1 MTIPNPLLQKR
12 QTVVRR
18 IRAISLDLDDTLW
31 EVGPVIRQAESE
43 LWHWLGAHYPRV
55 TARFSP
61 KIAFELRQRVAEE
74 HTDMAHDFRFLRKR
88 VLAHMADQAGYGGQM
103 VDAAYEVF
111 DAARNRVELFPDVEP
126 ALGSLRER
134 FTVIALT
141 NGNASLQRI
150 GIDHFFH
157 AAVSAADAGVAKPH
171 AGIFAAAVD
180 HAGVAPDEVL
190 HVGDHPEID
199 VVGAAEA
206 GLRTAWINRTEAD
219 WPSHLPEP
227 DAVVTNMMELHQLL
241 DAATSP
247 DTS

>member
-1 MTIPNPLLQKR
+1 MTAL
-12 QTVVRR
+12 RR

-31 EVGPVIRQAESE
+31 EVGPVIRQAEAE
-43 LWHWLGAHYPRV
+43 LWSWLAARYPRV

-61 KIAFELRQRVAEE
+61 EVAFELRQRIAEE
-74 HTDMAHDFRFLRKR
+74 HAHMAHDFRFLRKR
-88 VLAHMADQAGYGGQM
+88 VLAHMAVEAGYGDAM

-126 ALGSLRER
+126 VLGSLCER

-171 AGIFAAAVD
+171 ADIFAAAVE
-180 HAGVAPDEVL
+180 HAGVAPEEVL
-190 HVGDHPEID
+190 HVGDHPEHD
-199 VVGAAEA
+199 VVGAADA
-206 GLRTAWINRTEAD
+206 GLRTAWVNRTAAD
-219 WPSHLPEP
+219 WPTHLPEP
-227 DAVVTNMMELHQLL
+227 DATVTNMTELRQML
-241 DAATSP
+241 DAATGQ
-247 DTS
+247 DEA